1 MKQRSKKVGVIGII
15 LAALLIA
22 ILIVVDVLCAT
33 FSALITQAFR
43 GEADSSAQEALA
55 ASNEFTVKQE
65 ASGLVLLKNENNAL
79 PLAKGTNKVNLFGA
93 LSAKQ
98 IYMGTG
104 SAGGFNWSPED
115 FVNLKTAFSE
125 KGISVNDDLWNFYT
139 NLTGNASGT
148 AGSVTDMQGSTHS
161 IVDVDLGFNG
171 YQAARDA
178 AKSYSD
184 TAIVVV
190 GRAGGEGSDAVMD
203 MTPYERNGTKYNQ
216 GGNAGK
222 HYLELMDV
230 ELDLIDYV
238 KANYKNVIL
247 LVNSPMPI
255 ELGFVD
261 EGEQASNGTGN
272 IDAAI
277 WMGLPGSTG
286 NRGLVQV
293 LTGEVSP
300 SGRLPDTWA
309 YEMESA
315 PSYYNFGAYAY
326 DFGSTDVGSYKA
338 TNYVH
343 YKEGIYIGYRWYETA
358 NAEGV
363 KLNDIGN
370 FQYNNSTYQYFD
382 KNQYTNGQPKG
393 AELKDFDFSDYD
405 SIVQYAFGS
414 GLTYADFDI
423 AFDGTPSYDA
433 AANEFV
439 FKVKVTN
446 TSETY
451 TAKTP
456 VEIYVEQPWNKDEG
470 IEKAK
475 VVLAQFDKTDDIA
488 PGASQ
493 TLELRINR
501 DEIASYDYKTEKAYV
516 LSSGTYKFYVDWG
529 EYGSHCW
536 ANTSDSA
543 DVLTWDYNLS
553 DKIVFKGSEKR
564 DSDVTAATNKFD
576 DVNIGDGAYTPAED
590 DMKRG
595 ELAAT
600 FPKSY
605 SVSLGDNVLNEAT
618 KARMLDKT
626 SGAVLEGYDAAT
638 YKYTGKFAD
647 ADGQYK
653 DPDDVTALPTG
664 QSSDLT
670 IYDLVGKEYDDEMWD
685 ELISKMSFADL
696 EKLVGYCG
704 WSNPA
709 IQSIGKNFAV
719 DMDGCHGLHDLVT
732 GVDANCF
739 TTTPITAATFDRD
752 IAYEFGTKYSAE
764 CLANGVTGMYG
775 FSMNMHRSPFGG
787 RAFEYYSE
795 DGLLAGMIATAA
807 TSGLQDNGVVVYSK
821 HYAINDQETNRS
833 TCHTWASEQA
843 IRELYLRPFELVT
856 KNATTGSAV
865 LKGNTGFMTGM
876 NYVGTSHTTSH
887 YSLVTAVPRGEWGF
901 DGRIV
906 TDAESF
912 NNTMSCAIRAGT
924 DMILTPRARTFDTI
938 SGMDNHSGYGLDK
951 IQQAAKHQL
960 FVFANSAGI
969 HVDSGLSNAW
979 VAIPV
984 VLSIVLFAGAVVIII
999 FMVVPA
1005 FRRKK

>member
-125 KGISVNDDLWNFYT
+125 KGISVNDDLWNFYA

-326 DFGSTDVGSYKA
+326 DFGSTDVG
-338 TNYVH
+338 
-343 YKEGIYIGYRWYETA
+343 I
-358 NAEGV
+358 
-363 KLNDIGN
+363 
-370 FQYNNSTYQYFD
+370 
-382 KNQYTNGQPKG
+382 
-393 AELKDFDFSDYD
+393 
-405 SIVQYAFGS
+405 QYAFGS

-647 ADGQYK
+647 ADGQNK